1 LIGQDMKPNGLSL
14 STGKLISLVLLC
26 CVSFQNAMAQTV
38 WSLDTEFSPAQA
50 TLDVSVLE
58 GMPVG
63 ESFDFQVTDEA
74 QYPIR
79 IDKISTTENGDK
91 SWHGSITNTGLDYA
105 LVITRGEQTAH
116 LILTSPNGIY
126 QLYGIQSSEGIYKGD
141 FNRLEHVRN
150 VAATVDTSVPTFDN
164 TNAPLNDDGSVTD
177 NPPRLFTNDDV
188 LITQSATPGIAQ
200 VGSDLIFEFDFQ
212 YPGNEVLIDQ
222 FVDIFFVLE
231 NTEISFF
238 PDNCKILEST
248 DFQPVLSCALGN
260 FSPNE
265 NKKLTYTILTTEAS
279 HPLVYS
285 TAVVGEMRSDVIV
298 ELYKDVVTD
307 TDLDGISDFN
317 EILLGTN
324 SANSLEVEDRT
335 AYIDVLVAYTNDIEA
350 LYQGEVDTRIN
361 QLFNVANKIFED
373 SRTGIQLRPVGVH
386 AVDYTPSDAL
396 VDDLSTLTFQEDE
409 TLQDLSRKRALF
421 GGDLVVLFRT
431 GEVNGLCGFANL
443 GGSGTH
449 GDMSA
454 EYHKEFAYSV
464 INIDC
469 MDDSVLAHEIGHN
482 LGLVHSR
489 REDASGGTLPY
500 SAGFGVDTRF
510 VTAMAFPDDFN
521 VINRLYRFS
530 DPKRDCGPFLCGVLI
545 EVDAGNVGSDLS
557 DETEMAADAVASLKL
572 VKYQVENY
580 FSSQEERI
588 RDKKVVSSLDGA
600 ISATLGIGVFT
611 DSAQDFGTVFSND
624 ELLSVRVEISS
635 LASHVGME
643 YTTHLVV
650 MDGRKNLFQANSE
663 GNLIP
668 WNGALQSLE
677 AVTPVR
683 ILREREMF
691 DMLSGVSF
699 SKLELSDT
707 PVNIFVA
714 YRMLETG
721 ELVYNSSP
729 FTLSLW
735 Q

>member
-1 LIGQDMKPNGLSL
+1 
-14 STGKLISLVLLC
+14 
-26 CVSFQNAMAQTV
+26 MAQTV
-38 WSLDTEFSPAQA
+38 WSLDTEFSPAHA
-50 TLDVSVLE
+50 TLDISVLE
-58 GMPVG
+58 GLPVG
-63 ESFDFQVTDEA
+63 DSFDFQVTDEA

-105 LVITRGEQTAH
+105 LVITRGKQTAH

-126 QLYGIQSSEGIYKGD
+126 QLYGIQTSEGLYSGD
-141 FNRLEHVRN
+141 FNRLEHVRDI
-150 VAATVDTSVPTFDN
+150 AATTDTVVPNN
-164 TNAPLNDDGSVTD
+164 TAVNGNGSVTD
-177 NPPRLFTNDDV
+177 SPDRIVSGDDV
-188 LITQSATPGIAQ
+188 LITQTATPGIAQ
-200 VGSDLIFEFDFQ
+200 VGSELMFEFYF
-212 YPGNEVLIDQ
+212 YHLGNEVLIDQ

-231 NTEISFF
+231 NTEISFL
-238 PDNCKILEST
+238 PDNCDILETT
-248 DFQPVLSCALGN
+248 DFQPVLSCAIGSI
-260 FSPNE
+260 SPNE
-265 NKKLTYTILTTEAS
+265 HKKLNFTVLTSEAS
-279 HPLVYS
+279 HPLIYS
-285 TAVVGEMRSDVIV
+285 TAVVGEIRSDVIV

-317 EILLGTN
+317 EMLLGTSDVN
-324 SANSLEVEDRT
+324 ALEAEDRI
-335 AYIDVLVAYTNDIEA
+335 AYIDVLVAYTNDIKA

-361 QLFNVANKIFED
+361 QFFNVANKIFED

-386 AVDYTPSDAL
+386 AVDYTPADEL

-409 TLQDLSRKRALF
+409 ALKDLSRKRALF

-431 GEVNGLCGFANL
+431 GEVNGLCGLANL

-489 REDASGGTLPY
+489 REDAAGGTLPY

-510 VTAMAFPDDFN
+510 VTVMAFPDDFE

-530 DPKRDCGPFLCGVLI
+530 DPQRDCGPFLCGALSEGV
-545 EVDAGNVGSDLS
+545 VGDVGSGVS
-557 DETEMAADAVASLKL
+557 DENEMAADAVESLKL

-588 RDKKVVSSLDGA
+588 RDNKVVSSLDGA
-600 ISATLGIGVFT
+600 ISATIGIGVFT

-624 ELLSVRVEISS
+624 ELLSVRGEISALPS
-635 LASHVGME
+635 QEGME
-643 YTTHLVV
+643 YTTHVVV
-650 MDGRKNLFQANSE
+650 MDGSKNLFQANSE

-683 ILREREMF
+683 RLGERETF

-699 SKLELSDT
+699 SKLGLSDT
-707 PVNIFVA
+707 SINIFVA

-721 ELVYNSSP
+721 ELVYSASP
-729 FTLSLW
+729 ITLFLG
-735 Q
+735 QQ